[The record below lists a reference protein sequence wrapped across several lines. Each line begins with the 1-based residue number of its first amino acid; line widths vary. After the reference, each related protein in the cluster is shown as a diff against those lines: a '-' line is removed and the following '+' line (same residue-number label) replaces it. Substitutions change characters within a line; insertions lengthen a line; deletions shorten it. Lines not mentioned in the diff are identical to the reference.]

1 MSASTERIARAMR
14 PSPVRRSLDR
24 LASSSSPN
32 ASPFQIVALR
42 SLALSSA
49 RGGEG
54 FRKPLRNPNLERKL
68 ARKRLAWD
76 MNWIHQGEWF
86 PRPRVLRQGFLYSL
100 HSRSKAFAM
109 SFAAERSQSAFLR

>member
-32 ASPFQIVALR
+32 AGPFQIVALR

-54 FRKPLRNPNLERKL
+54 FRKPLRNPKL
-68 ARKRLAWD
+68 A
-76 MNWIHQGEWF
+76 
-86 PRPRVLRQGFLYSL
+86 VLKARQFSTGV
-100 HSRSKAFAM
+100 
-109 SFAAERSQSAFLR
+109 